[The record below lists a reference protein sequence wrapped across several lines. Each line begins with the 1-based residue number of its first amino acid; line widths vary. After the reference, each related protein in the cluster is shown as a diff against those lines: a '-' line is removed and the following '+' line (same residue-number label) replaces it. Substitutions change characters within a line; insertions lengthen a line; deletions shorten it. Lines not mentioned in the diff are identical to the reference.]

1 MIHIMPIV
9 SIYLPDKLLD
19 KMDEYA
25 RRYGFTSRSELIREA
40 LRELIEGVPAEEER
54 GRIYGILIVLTDH
67 SKGRYVDEKVVETI
81 HSFQFMIKSFYHQL
95 LEGDWCLN
103 IAIIDAHWTEIQAI
117 LRTLRKTRG
126 VAKTWFIPFR
136 VEHEK

>member
-1 MIHIMPIV
+1 MPIV
-9 SIYLPDKLLD
+9 SIYLPDSLLD

-40 LRELIEGVPAEEER
+40 LRELIEGLPPEER

-81 HSFQFMIKSFYHQL
+81 HSYQFMIKSFYHQL
-95 LEGDWCLN
+95 LEDNWCLN
-103 IAIIDAHWTEIQAI
+103 IAILDAHWTEIQAI

-136 VEHEK
+136 IESTR